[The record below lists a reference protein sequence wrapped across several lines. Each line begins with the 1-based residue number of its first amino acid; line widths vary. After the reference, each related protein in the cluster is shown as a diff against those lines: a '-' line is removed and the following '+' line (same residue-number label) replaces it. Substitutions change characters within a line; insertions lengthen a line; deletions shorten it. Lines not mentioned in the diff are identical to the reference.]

1 MGVIYKKQLNPII
14 FIAATLLIVLNLP
27 MVFAEELEVFT
38 NQQVYTTLHPLMVYG
53 SGSPGEPLVLRLTAP
68 DGTVAEF
75 KQIMISSDGIFN
87 VKLLEWPVSST
98 SFPYGT
104 YTLEVIPQSGTSER
118 IDIKFASTVE
128 LEHVT
133 IERDLRTEV
142 FAPEIAATNKPFR
155 VYVQVTSDGLMV
167 SGEVAKVLSSS
178 HLHSPDGKVQ
188 TLARSLEMLHE
199 GLYFVEYT
207 PRSEGTY
214 IFHMVAF
221 SQGTQSHGS
230 AATLVLGQD
239 IAGLSRQVVT
249 LNEVLTSA
257 SDNVS
262 VLQSDIHGFG
272 STLEGASSKITDSV
286 TTIDTSVAAMSS
298 AVTNIEEASLQ
309 VNSLLFPIVGAIA
322 VILALQITILARR
335 R

>member
-1 MGVIYKKQLNPII
+1 
-14 FIAATLLIVLNLP
+14 
-27 MVFAEELEVFT
+27 
-38 NQQVYTTLHPLMVYG
+38 MVYG
-53 SGSPGEPLVLRLTAP
+53 SGSSNEPVVLRLTSP

-75 KQIMISSDGIFN
+75 KQVMINSDGVFN
-87 VKLLEWPVSST
+87 VKLLEWPSSST

-104 YTLEVIPQSGTSER
+104 YTLEAIQSGISQK

-128 LEHVT
+128 LERVT

-142 FAPEIAATNKPFR
+142 FAPEIAAAHKPFR

-167 SGEVAKVLSSS
+167 SGEVAQVLSSS

-199 GLYFVEYT
+199 GLYFVEHT

-272 STLEGASSKITDSV
+272 STLEGASSKISDSV
-286 TTIDTSVAAMSS
+286 TTIDASVTTMSS

-322 VILALQITILARR
+322 VILALQITIIARR